1 MPISQKKPSQKKS
14 SDLCI
19 VGGGLIGLVS
29 AIGLR
34 QAGFTVS
41 LIDQAPKEAFTPTK
55 TNKAPKDS
63 DGRASALSFSSACLF
78 KNLGLWDSLAPYAQP
93 MQHIRIA
100 DGDIAGL
107 GDESGAISPL
117 FMDFTQA
124 DFPSSSA
131 DEEQEGEEKK
141 AFGWI
146 VENQIIRKALIEKIA
161 ADPGIQLYPA
171 TRVTGLSLPQNQEL
185 ATLCFEDGN
194 RQETQLVIAADG
206 GQSPLRD
213 LAAIACHQ
221 QDYDQT
227 AMVCTVK
234 HQHDHAGTAVELF
247 LPGGPFAMLPMV
259 DRRSHIVWSE
269 QSQLAEKI
277 IAMSDHDFMG
287 ELRHRFGD
295 WLGDIKLDSPRF
307 SYPLRLSLANKMAAP
322 RFALIGDAAHALH
335 PIAGQ
340 GFNLGLRDVAVLID
354 LLSEARTRGE
364 DLSLVP
370 HRYQQRR
377 QFDVQSLSLICDR
390 LVKLFSRQRSPRFL
404 NLWPGDFAPTRLARR
419 LGLAGVG
426 KIPPLK
432 RLFVRHAMGLMT
444 LPGTEQPPCCGLIKL
459 KRPYETNR
467 NH

>member
-1 MPISQKKPSQKKS
+1 MTVSQNNGVA
-14 SDLCI
+14 DLCI

-41 LIDQAPKEAFTPTK
+41 LIDQAPKEAFTPEK
-55 TNKAPKDS
+55 VSQKKDKNAPKDS

-107 GDESGAISPL
+107 GDESGSISSL

-124 DFPSSSA
+124 DFPSSFA

-146 VENQIIRKALIEKIA
+146 VENRIIRKALIEKIA

-213 LAAIACHQ
+213 LAAISCHQ

-234 HQHDHAGTAVELF
+234 HEHDHAGTAVELF

-269 QSQLAEKI
+269 QSRLAEKI
-277 IAMSDHDFMG
+277 IAMDDHDFMR

-295 WLGDIKLDSPRF
+295 WLGDIELDSPRF

-322 RFALIGDAAHALH
+322 RFALIGDAAHSLH

-404 NLWPGDFAPTRLARR
+404 NLWPGDFAATRLARR

-444 LPGTEQPPCCGLIKL
+444 LPGSEQPPLLRADKAEKTL
-459 KRPYETNR
+459 
-467 NH
+467 